1 MSHGKNRVAVQ
12 DAESFASAAK
22 KLISSTTVIYIGES
36 EIVAYIESNPFDGAI
51 EIKGI
56 LKMHMME
63 VDGEKT
69 SLWQNCALQA
79 NFKPADIILNK
90 GEDMKVEDESI
101 NELIGQDTAHQTNLN
116 PINYD
121 NVNVGI

>member
-1 MSHGKNRVAVQ
+1 MSHGKNRLAVQ

-22 KLISSTTVIYIGES
+22 KLISSSTVIYIGES
-36 EIVAYIESNPFDGAI
+36 EIVAYKESNPFDGAI

-79 NFKPADIILNK
+79 NFKPAVIILNK

-116 PINYD
+116 PIN
-121 NVNVGI
+121 